1 MEDNQISLYCV
12 MIFDHYIMLF
22 IRSQVILMIIL

>member
-1 MEDNQISLYCV
+1 MEDNQISLYGV
-12 MIFDHYIMLF
+12 MIFDHYIMF

>member
-1 MEDNQISLYCV
+1 MEDNQISLNGV